1 MTESQKQGF
10 DWNEVADL
18 FGIAEETPDLV
29 EEERDKILERINSL
43 SCRYGREYVIKKI
56 TLQTTH

>member
-1 MTESQKQGF
+1 MTETHDQSF
-10 DWNEVADL
+10 EWTEVADL
-18 FGIAEETPDLV
+18 FGIEEENPDLL
-29 EEERDKILERINSL
+29 EDERDRILERINSL

>member
-1 MTESQKQGF
+1 MTESTNQRF
-10 DWNEVADL
+10 EWNEVADL
-18 FGIAEETPDLV
+18 FGIEEENPDLI
-29 EEERDKILERINSL
+29 EEERDKILERINAL

>member
-1 MTESQKQGF
+1 MTDIQDKTF

-18 FGIAEETPDLV
+18 FGIPDQSMPR
-29 EEERDKILERINSL
+29 EEERDRILERINSL